1 MIQEHLDQILSK
13 VQNAPSLP
21 PETKADLVNL
31 LSELRQ
37 EVNLLSQTDQD
48 HAKNVTQL
56 VVASTDEATQSDQ
69 QPEVLTEAIRSLNAS
84 VEGLE
89 TSHPTLTALVNRI
102 AVTLS
107 NMGI

>member
-1 MIQEHLDQILSK
+1 MIQEHIDQILSK

-21 PETKADLVNL
+21 PETKAELVNL
-31 LSELRQ
+31 LSELSQ
-37 EVNLLSQTDQD
+37 EVDLLSETDQD
-48 HAKNVTQL
+48 HAKSVTQF
-56 VVASTDEATQSDQ
+56 VAASTEEATQADQ
-69 QPEVLTEAIRSLNAS
+69 KPELLTEAIRGLNAS